1 MKFTKVRLTII
12 SALVCSALAA
22 VPVSASGPNP
32 MPSWM
37 NNAVIYEVNVRQ
49 FSDDSSF
56 ASLQAQLPRLHD
68 LGVNV
73 LWLMPIHPIS
83 QAGRL
88 GSLGSY
94 YAVKDYKA
102 VNPEFGT
109 SQDFANFMS
118 AAHDLD
124 FKVVLDWVANHTGR
138 DNVWITAENHDW
150 FNWENGELVGPNG
163 WNDVADLNFDN
174 ADMRA
179 AMIDAMKYW
188 VTEYGVDGFRCDYA
202 AGVPDDFW
210 QDAIAQLN
218 QIKPVFM
225 LAENEDAAQLSN
237 AFDANYGWTFKD
249 KFNSIASNRTGFAG
263 LDWLVTQRIANNPS
277 GTTQLM
283 FITNHDENS
292 WNGTEYERL
301 GSLVKMMTV
310 LYFTL
315 PGVPLVYTG
324 QEISMNHALAFF
336 DKDPVD
342 WNAGKDNVLLR
353 KMIALK
359 RTSSALNAGS
369 DAGSYERIA
378 TGNSQVYAFAR
389 QSSSGPANRVV
400 VIANSSALAQ
410 TVVIPM
416 GSKAASYREVLTNT
430 LIAIPSSYRIT
441 IPANGYRVFTSDL
454 VGGTTVPVTGMKLS
468 KSSIVLKVGA
478 KARISASLTPGFPS
492 NATVTWSSSNPKIAT
507 VSSTG
512 LITAKKRGAVTV
524 VAKSS
529 NRRVKASV
537 RVTVR

>member
-1 MKFTKVRLTII
+1 MKFNKVRISVI
-12 SALVCSALAA
+12 SALLCCALAA
-22 VPVSASGPNP
+22 VPVKASGPNSTP
-32 MPSWM
+32 QWID
-37 NNAVIYEVNVRQ
+37 NAVIYEVNVRQ
-49 FSDDSSF
+49 FSEDSSF
-56 ASLQAQLPRLHD
+56 ASLQAQLPRLRD

-83 QAGRL
+83 QVGRL

-109 SQDFANFMS
+109 NEDFANFMS
-118 AAHDLD
+118 AAHNQG

-138 DNVWITAENHDW
+138 DNVWITEENHDW

-163 WNDVADLNFDN
+163 WNDVADLNFEN

-225 LAENEDAAQLSN
+225 LAENEDTAQLTN

-263 LDWLVTQRIANNPS
+263 LDWLVTERIANNPS

-324 QEISMNHALAFF
+324 QEISMNRALAFF

-342 WNAGKDNVLLR
+342 WNSGKDNVLLR
-353 KMIALK
+353 KMISLK
-359 RTSSALNAGS
+359 RNSSALNVGANAGH
-369 DAGSYERIA
+369 YERIA

-389 QSSSGPANRVV
+389 TSVSGPANRVV
-400 VIANSSALAQ
+400 VVANSSALAQ

-416 GSKAASYREVLTNT
+416 GSKAASYREALTNT
-430 LIAIPSSYRIT
+430 LISIPSSYRIT
-441 IPANGYRVFTSDL
+441 IPANGYRVFTTDL
-454 VGGTTVPVTGMKLS
+454 AGGINVRVTGIKLS
-468 KSSIVLKVGA
+468 QSSLVLKVGK
-478 KARISASLTPGFPS
+478 KARIAAYLTPGFPS
-492 NATVTWSSSNPKIAT
+492 NATVTWSSSNPRVAT

-512 LITAKKRGAVTV
+512 LITAKKRGVVTV
-524 VAKSS
+524 VAKTSS
-529 NRRVKASV
+529 RLVKASLK
-537 RVTVR
+537 VTIR